1 MEREILYRGKGMFNG
16 QWIEGYYVR
25 IGCGWE
31 ERHYIFSGKED
42 AQSRYD
48 PIYEK
53 TQVDPDTV
61 GQYTG
66 LTDRN
71 GVKIFEGDIM
81 RFVAY
86 GLEYV
91 GVVTFIDGNF
101 GILCETASPFLDHA
115 IERHDAKA
123 IGNIY
128 DNPELLEV
136 KK

>member
-66 LTDRN
+66 LTDKN
-71 GVKIFEGDIM
+71 GKKIFEGDL
-81 RFVAY
+81 
-86 GLEYV
+86 LEYLDYDDPPYLV
-91 GVVTFIDGNF
+91 YWGDGGWDTKSGDSMPDDMTSF
-101 GILCETASPFLDHA
+101 DSDRWEI
-115 IERHDAKA
+115 
-123 IGNIY
+123 IGNKW

-136 KK
+136 KR

>member
-1 MEREILYRGKGMFNG
+1 MEREILFRGKRSDNG
-16 QWIEGYYVR
+16 EWIYGSLIQHDISIICSADEQR
-25 IGCGWE
+25 E
-31 ERHYIFSGKED
+31 
-42 AQSRYD
+42 
-48 PIYEK
+48 
-53 TQVDPDTV
+53 VDPATV

-66 LTDRN
+66 LKNKN
-71 GVKIFEGDIM
+71 GKKIFEGDIM

-128 DNPELLEV
+128 DNPELLEA
-136 KK
+136 KE